1 MLMLRR
7 ATRGRYEMLRANV
20 RASLKLTTVTY
31 IDLIESDVM
40 PRLQRG
46 GDYGRCGHEE
56 DDALDALSDIVGPHR
71 LALADLAPGAIEG
84 VGTMSEDRSSLWWAG
99 TDRLKRGR
107 RWWWKS

>member
-1 MLMLRR
+1 
-7 ATRGRYEMLRANV
+7 MLRAG
-20 RASLKLTTVTY
+20 SKLTTVTY
-31 IDLIESDVM
+31 SDLIESDVM

-46 GDYGRCGHEE
+46 GDYGRCGHEK

-71 LALADLAPGAIEG
+71 LALADIAPGATE
-84 VGTMSEDRSSLWWAG
+84 VVETMSGDRSRLRWAG